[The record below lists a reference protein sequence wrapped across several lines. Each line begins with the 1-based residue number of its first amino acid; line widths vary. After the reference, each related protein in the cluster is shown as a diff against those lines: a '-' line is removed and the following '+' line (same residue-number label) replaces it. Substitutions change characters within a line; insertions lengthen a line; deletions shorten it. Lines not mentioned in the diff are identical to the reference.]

1 MQTLKHPY
9 IDIGTIYALPMTNVS
24 KHILFRICNLSS
36 VKIYNKYLETSFC
49 MRTPP
54 NFNLKSNKFGYG
66 KYGKEAA
73 NICDVFSD

>member
-1 MQTLKHPY
+1 M
-9 IDIGTIYALPMTNVS
+9 
-24 KHILFRICNLSS
+24 ICNFSI
-36 VKIYNKYLETSFC
+36 VKIYIKYLVTSFK

>member
-1 MQTLKHPY
+1 M
-9 IDIGTIYALPMTNVS
+9 IRNFSI
-24 KHILFRICNLSS
+24 
-36 VKIYNKYLETSFC
+36 VKMYNKYLVTSFY

-73 NICDVFSD
+73 NICDVF